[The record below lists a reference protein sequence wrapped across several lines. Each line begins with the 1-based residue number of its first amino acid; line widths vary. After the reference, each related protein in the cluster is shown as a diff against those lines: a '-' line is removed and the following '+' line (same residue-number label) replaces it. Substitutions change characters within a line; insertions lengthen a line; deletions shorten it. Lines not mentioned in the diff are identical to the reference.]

1 MLANSKDTNMEIE
14 NEKPSVDRSS
24 DVTISSEE
32 INSFMSVPSSDTL
45 IKDTPG
51 VSLTRSKGST
61 SSESLRYPSS
71 GDVAGDA
78 DGHAASDAA
87 GHTNK
92 LFRRAHQR
100 GYETRKANEN
110 NSIRDLET
118 EFNNYVCD
126 LENKYFKGDEN
137 NQQTIVTKISEG
149 ISKNASGLQHR
160 AYVHVKPT
168 WRDFANW
175 DRYRPV
181 LPNCNEFTDTHPEKC
196 LLRFLDMMKEAGYF
210 GTDDEKFKISWQLV
224 NDDKTSSSGVKT
236 KKIRFSWVDLSTV
249 SPSGSLERDLG
260 SVQK

>member
-1 MLANSKDTNMEIE
+1 MLANSKDSNIENE
-14 NEKPSVDRSS
+14 NEKPSVDKSS
-24 DVTISSEE
+24 EGIISSED
-32 INSFMSVPSSDTL
+32 IDRFKSVPSNDDILRDFTGS
-45 IKDTPG
+45 
-51 VSLTRSKGST
+51 SLTRSKGLA

-71 GDVAGDA
+71 GDVVGDE
-78 DGHAASDAA
+78 DGNVASDAA

-92 LFRRAHQR
+92 MFRRAHQK

-118 EFNNYVCD
+118 EFSNYVCD
-126 LENKYFKGDEN
+126 LEVKYFKGDDK

-160 AYVHVKPT
+160 TYVHVKPT
-168 WRDFANW
+168 WKDFANW
-175 DRYRPV
+175 DRYRPI
-181 LPNCNEFTDTHPEKC
+181 LPNCNDFTDTHPEKC

-224 NDDKTSSSGVKT
+224 DDDKTSSSGVKT
-236 KKIRFSWVDLSTV
+236 KKIRFSWLDLSTV

-260 SVQK
+260 SIKK

>member
-1 MLANSKDTNMEIE
+1 MEIE
-14 NEKPSVDRSS
+14 NEKPSVDGSS
-24 DVTISSEE
+24 DGIISSEVF
-32 INSFMSVPSSDTL
+32 NSFKSRPSSDN
-45 IKDTPG
+45 IVRDG
-51 VSLTRSKGST
+51 SESSLSRSKGLT

-71 GDVAGDA
+71 NDVVGDVDR
-78 DGHAASDAA
+78 HSTSDAA
-87 GHTNK
+87 GHANNM
-92 LFRRAHQR
+92 FRRAHQK

-126 LENKYFKGDEN
+126 LEIKYFKGDGN
-137 NQQTIVTKISEG
+137 SQQTIVTKISEG

-168 WRDFANW
+168 WKDFANW
-175 DRYRPV
+175 DRYRPI
-181 LPNCNEFTDTHPEKC
+181 LPNCNDFTDTHPEKC

-210 GTDDEKFKISWQLV
+210 GTDDEKLKISWQLV
-224 NDDKTSSSGVKT
+224 DDDKTSSSGVKT

-260 SVQK
+260 SMKR